1 MEDIRD
7 LSIEINLKSV
17 DYLVNV
23 EIVEQGKFVL
33 EIQSIQTAEVWQGC
47 YEANCKQFNS
57 IYKPET
63 NLPIFEFP
71 LSNIYQPI
79 S

>member
-1 MEDIRD
+1 MDDIRD

-23 EIVEQGKFVL
+23 EIVASSKFVL
-33 EIQSIQTAEVWQGC
+33 EIQSIQTAEVWRGC
-47 YEANCKQFNS
+47 FEASCKQFNFTYEE
-57 IYKPET
+57 IDKPET
-63 NLPIFEFP
+63 KLAIFELP
-71 LSNIYQPI
+71 LNNI